1 MADSL
6 LHSPFLLNHRR
17 SSSQV
22 PPLELNSLLFHGLE
36 AAKKSWGLPTRVR
49 RSLSVKNAVSAS
61 NESWNLNLSRTRP
74 CLSDIVWPSAGAFAA
89 MAIMGRVDQMIAV
102 KGLALTTPPFGAV
115 CMVLL
120 ATPTAPAAKK
130 YNMFV
135 SQICCAAIGVLAFV
149 IFGAGWVARSTALAA
164 SIAFMIY
171 TGYTHPPAASLPLMF
186 IDGAK
191 YHNLQL
197 WYALFP
203 GATGCILLCL
213 IQEIVCYL
221 KENYKF

>member
-1 MADSL
+1 MADSV
-6 LHSPFLLNHRR
+6 LHSPFLSTPRR
-17 SSSQV
+17 SSSPV
-22 PPLELNSLLFHGLE
+22 LTLELNSLLLCGSE
-36 AAKKSWGLPTRVR
+36 AAKKSWGLPRRVG
-49 RSLSVKNAVSAS
+49 RSLSVKNAASAS
-61 NESWNLNLSRTRP
+61 NESWKLNLSRARP
-74 CLSDIVWPSAGAFAA
+74 CLSDVVWPSAGAFAA
-89 MAIMGRVDQMIAV
+89 MAIMGRVDQMIAG
-102 KGLALTTPPFGAV
+102 KGLSLTTPPFGAV
-115 CMVLL
+115 CIVLL

-135 SQICCAAIGVLAFV
+135 SQICCAAIGVLAFI
-149 IFGAGWVARSTALAA
+149 IFGPGWVARSTALAA
-164 SIAFMIY
+164 SVAFMIY

-186 IDGAK
+186 LDGAK